1 MVILSRIPQATWS
14 NPFTHIAQS
23 GHWQN
28 RRATRPSKV
37 ARTCPGGPKE
47 VANKPMAKGTSY
59 QSVEFSELAKVQP
72 HAEKQ
77 APHMGTSNLAGPSRE
92 KEKNWIRPSQQ
103 GYLCGTQMR
112 RKRAL
117 IPVGLI
123 YGSPSRGST
132 LGVFLRGGER
142 RGMPFL
148 GSHPLGSRK
157 GGRGSFV
164 GEILWRAIRG

>member
-59 QSVEFSELAKVQP
+59 LSVELSELAKVQP

-117 IPVGLI
+117 PVGL
-123 YGSPSRGST
+123 YGSPSRVQLSEI
-132 LGVFLRGGER
+132 FLAER
-142 RGMPFL
+142 RGMPL
-148 GSHPLGSRK
+148 GSHPL
-157 GGRGSFV
+157 
-164 GEILWRAIRG
+164 